1 MPEQPRRL
9 VLWRHGRTAWNTEH
23 RFQGQ
28 TDVPLDAMGVRQ
40 AQAAAGL
47 LVALRPQV
55 IVSSDLI
62 RARDTAGVLA
72 DACGVPVDT
81 DRRLR
86 EIDGGAWEGRL
97 RDELLAADPEA
108 FRAWRAGETMRP
120 GGDGE
125 LRSEVAARMMD
136 AVSDALRRTE
146 PGRTA
151 VVVTHGGAA
160 RAVLAPLL
168 GRPFEQIRFFG
179 VMYNAA
185 WSVLSEGNTAD
196 TPWHVLEFNTRP
208 LPEVSETGD

>member
-1 MPEQPRRL
+1 MPDRPRRL

-28 TDVPLDAMGVRQ
+28 TDVPLDPLGLRQ
-40 AQAAAGL
+40 ARAAAAL
-47 LVALRPQV
+47 LVAQRPQV

-62 RARDTAGVLA
+62 RARDTAEVLA
-72 DACGVPVDT
+72 DACGLVVDT
-81 DRRLR
+81 DPRLR
-86 EIDGGAWEGRL
+86 EINGGSWEGRL
-97 RDELLAADPEA
+97 RDELLSSDADA

-136 AVSDALRRTE
+136 AVTDALRRTD

-151 VVVTHGGAA
+151 VIVTHGGAA

-185 WSVLSEGNTAD
+185 WSIFAEGDSDD
-196 TPWHVLEFNTRP
+196 TPWHVLEFNTRT
-208 LPEVSETGD
+208 LPEVT